1 MGLFCKA
8 ERVDEKPERITE
20 YSELE
25 GTHEAL
31 VPGAL
36 AVVRQEFLK
45 RDPESTHCFCENMFL
60 YSLSKTL

>member
-8 ERVDEKPERITE
+8 ERVDEKPEGITE

-36 AVVRQEFLK
+36 TVVRQEFLK
-45 RDPESTHCFCENMFL
+45 RDPESTHCFCENVFL